1 MAIHGAER
9 HAKLKR
15 FSSIFPPCIPREQ
28 GAGNPRIFNPL
39 RDARF
44 HLTKRNDYPYYGE
57 NICRGE
63 AQAYAC
69 VYAESSDTTI
79 FSTSGFVLKIL
90 SWKTKESLSKN
101 RNRWWQC
108 HWCNILYGRFT
119 LVRKGSHRVD
129 YSARSGK

>member
-15 FSSIFPPCIPREQ
+15 FFSIFPPCIPREQ

-69 VYAESSDTTI
+69 VWHNYFLYKWI
-79 FSTSGFVLKIL
+79 R
-90 SWKTKESLSKN
+90 SKN
-101 RNRWWQC
+101 SFLKDERK
-108 HWCNILYGRFT
+108 
-119 LVRKGSHRVD
+119 LVEKS
-129 YSARSGK
+129 